1 MSKDILTLAKRYH
14 AALNN
19 FDFVAIGKMF
29 TEDAEYHST
38 GIGAGVGGLYGR
50 TSIMEAMHA
59 YFTEFSDQVSNDDSI
74 EIISSNAVRAHW
86 HLHATTK
93 SSGRKVHRQGV
104 ETIYFNPKGLITT
117 VEVQD
122 VEPCAD

>member
-1 MSKDILTLAKRYH
+1 MSKDILTLAGRYH

-19 FDFVAIGKMF
+19 FDFTAIEKMF
-29 TEDAEYHST
+29 AEDAEYQST

-50 TSIMEAMHA
+50 SAIMEAMKA
-59 YFTEFSDQVSNDDSI
+59 YFAEFNDQVSTDDSI
-74 EIISSNAVRAHW
+74 EAMGPDAVRVHW
-86 HLHATTK
+86 RLHATTK

-104 ETIYFNPKGLITT
+104 ETIHFNSKGLITM

>member
-1 MSKDILTLAKRYH
+1 MTKDIMTLVERYH
-14 AALNN
+14 TALNN
-19 FDFVAIGKMF
+19 FEFATIEKMF
-29 TEDAEYHST
+29 AEDAEYHSA

-50 TSIMEAMHA
+50 SAIMEAMRA
-59 YFTEFSDQVSNDDSI
+59 YFREFGDQVSTNDSV
-74 EIISSNAVRAHW
+74 ELISPASVRTHW
-86 HLHATTK
+86 RLHATTK

>member
-1 MSKDILTLAKRYH
+1 MSKDIMKLAERYY

-19 FDFVAIGKMF
+19 FDFAAIEKMF
-29 TEDAEYHST
+29 AEDAEYHSS
-38 GIGAGVGGLYGR
+38 GIGGLYGR
-50 TSIMEAMHA
+50 HAIMEAMKA
-59 YFTEFSDQVSNDDSI
+59 YHQEFSDQVSTNDSVELLAPDAI
-74 EIISSNAVRAHW
+74 RTHW

-104 ETIYFNPKGLITT
+104 ETIHFNPKGQIMT

-122 VEPCAD
+122 VEPCKE

>member
-1 MSKDILTLAKRYH
+1 MTKDIMTLVERYH
-14 AALNN
+14 AALNK
-19 FDFVAIGKMF
+19 FDVTAIEKMF
-29 TEDAEYHST
+29 AEDAEYHSS

-50 TSIMEAMHA
+50 HAIMEAMKS
-59 YFTEFSDQVSNDDSI
+59 YFAEFNDQVSTDDSV
-74 EIISSNAVRAHW
+74 ELISPTSVRTHW
-86 HLHATTK
+86 RLHATTK